1 MKQIVYIVIAIF
13 GIIAAIYMMTP
24 LRHNYIPAITNVAP
38 KYSEPTNAATKT
50 PTPTAKLTEPP
61 SSVIIPMRA
70 HAFQS
75 FNNCGPA
82 SLSMLLSY
90 ANINISQA
98 ELGNNLRP
106 YENPQGDNDDKSV
119 TLAEMAEESKRYNLI
134 PFHRPT
140 GSMELLKILIAND
153 IPVVVRTWLHPGE
166 DIGHYRLVR
175 GYDDSTQEIIQDD
188 SYEGK
193 DLRYKYETFRAMW
206 QPFNYEFLIAVP
218 PEKEALVQSILGSTV
233 DETDAWEQALQVAQQ
248 EAQNNPDDMY
258 PVFNQSIAHF
268 HLGNYEKSISL
279 FESVESRLPSRMLWY
294 QVEPADAYLKTQ
306 QYDKLFSLTDKMLIN
321 NRAFSE
327 VYKMRGTAYQ
337 EQGNAELAQTEFE
350 KAKFYNTSL
359 Y

>member
-1 MKQIVYIVIAIF
+1 
-13 GIIAAIYMMTP
+13 
-24 LRHNYIPAITNVAP
+24 
-38 KYSEPTNAATKT
+38 
-50 PTPTAKLTEPP
+50 
-61 SSVIIPMRA
+61 MRT

-90 ANINISQA
+90 ANINISQS

-106 YENPQGDNDDKSV
+106 FQNPQGDNDDKSV
-119 TLAEMAEESKRYNLI
+119 TLAEMAEESKRYKLI

-153 IPVVVRTWLHPGE
+153 IPVVVRTWLHPDE
-166 DIGHYRLVR
+166 DIGHYRLIR

-193 DLRYKYETFRAMW
+193 DLRYPYETFRAMW
-206 QPFNYEFLIAVP
+206 QPFNYEFLITVP
-218 PEKEALVQSILGSTV
+218 VEKEALVKSILGSTV
-233 DETDAWEQALQVAQQ
+233 DETAAWKKALQVAQQ
-248 EAQNNPDDMY
+248 ESQNNPDDMY

-268 HLGNYEKSISL
+268 HLGNYEQSIAL

-294 QVEPADAYLKTQ
+294 QVEPAEAYLKTQ
-306 QYDKLFSLTDKMLIN
+306 QYEKLFALTDKMLIN

-327 VYKMRGTAYQ
+327 VYKMRGMAYQ
-337 EQGNAELAQTEFE
+337 EQGNSQLAEAEFE